1 MRRRRKTKIL
11 ATLGPSSNTPER
23 IRALFEAGADA
34 FRINMSHTSHAGLAD
49 FHRIVRGLEE
59 DVGRPIGILVDL
71 QGPKIRLGELA
82 GGVREVHKGDKV
94 HLVRRMT
101 ADNPS
106 DIPIPHAEV
115 FAALQP
121 GEALLIDDGKVRL
134 RIESVTKESAEAVV
148 ETDGVLKDK
157 KGVNLPDTV
166 LPIPAMT
173 PKDRS
178 DLDAALHL
186 GVDWIALS
194 FVQRPDDVAELKKAV
209 GSRAA
214 CLTKIEKPRAI
225 EWLSEILDLSD
236 ALMVARGDLG
246 VELPVQ
252 EVPGKQKYI
261 TRMARKAGK
270 PVVVATQMLE
280 SMITAPV
287 PTRAEVTDVANAVFD
302 GADAVMLSAESA
314 AGQFPVEAVSMMDSI
329 AMTVEGDP
337 LYLSIINSQ
346 RNAPEATTA
355 DAIMAAVHEVTNTIH
370 ARAIVCWTKSGST
383 ALRASRERSDAPIIA
398 LTPTLEVSRRLSLAW
413 GLHCIYTE
421 DAQDLDDMVDRA
433 ARFAFLAGFAKPGE
447 RIVVTAGVPLRTPG
461 ATNMLRVAF
470 VGPQKERANSE

>member
-11 ATLGPSSNTPER
+11 ATLGPASSSPEM
-23 IRALFEAGADA
+23 IRALFEAGADV
-34 FRINMSHTSHAGLAD
+34 FRINMSHTSHAGLAEM
-49 FHRIVRGLEE
+49 HRTVRDLEE
-59 DVGRPIGILVDL
+59 SVGRPIGILADL
-71 QGPKIRLGELA
+71 QGPKIRLGTLA
-82 GGVREVHKGDKV
+82 GGQREVHRGDKV
-94 HLVRRMT
+94 RLVRKTSVDRG
-101 ADNPS
+101 D
-106 DIPIPHAEV
+106 DIPTPHAEV

-121 GEALLIDDGKVRL
+121 GETILIDDGKIRL
-134 RIESVTKESAEAVV
+134 KIEDVSKDGAEAIV
-148 ETDGVLKDK
+148 EAGGMLKDK

-173 PKDRS
+173 QKDRS
-178 DLDAALHL
+178 DLEAALHL
-186 GVDWIALS
+186 GIDWIALS
-194 FVQRPDDVAELKKAV
+194 FVQRPDDVAELKKIV
-209 GSRAA
+209 GSRAG
-214 CLTKIEKPRAI
+214 CLAKIEKPRAI
-225 EWLSEILDLSD
+225 EWLPEILDLSD

-252 EVPGKQKYI
+252 EVPGKQKMI
-261 TRMARKAGK
+261 TKMARKAGK

-314 AGQFPVEAVSMMDSI
+314 AGQYPVEAVSMMDKI
-329 AMTVEGDP
+329 ATTVEGDP
-337 LYLSIINSQ
+337 QYVPLMDTQ
-346 RNAPEATTA
+346 RNEPESTTP
-355 DAIMAAVHEVTNTIH
+355 DAIMAAVHEVTSTIH

-383 ALRASRERSDAPIIA
+383 ALRAARERSDAPIIA
-398 LTPTLEVSRRLSLAW
+398 LTPQLEVSRRLSLVW

-433 ARFAFLAGFAKPGE
+433 ARFAFLEGFAKPGE

-470 VGPQKERANSE
+470 VGPQKPA

>member
-11 ATLGPSSNTPER
+11 ATLGPSSATPDK
-23 IRALFEAGADA
+23 IKALFEAGADA
-34 FRINMSHTSHAGLAD
+34 FRINMSHTSHAGLAE
-49 FHRIVRGLEE
+49 FHRTVRGLEE
-59 DVGRPIGILVDL
+59 SAGRPIGILVDL
-71 QGPKIRLGELA
+71 QGPKIRLGTLKD
-82 GGVREVHKGDKV
+82 GQREVHKGDKL
-94 HLVRRMT
+94 HLVRK
-101 ADNPS
+101 AVSDND
-106 DIPIPHAEV
+106 DIPVPHAEV

-121 GEALLIDDGKVRL
+121 SESILIDDGKVRL
-134 RIESVTKESAEAVV
+134 RIDDVTKDSADATVEAA
-148 ETDGVLKDK
+148 GVLKDK
-157 KGVNLPDTV
+157 KGVNLPDTI

-186 GVDWIALS
+186 GIDWIALS
-194 FVQRPDDVAELKKAV
+194 FVQRPDDVAELKKVV
-209 GSRAA
+209 GNRAA
-214 CLTKIEKPRAI
+214 CMAKIEKPRAI

-236 ALMVARGDLG
+236 ALMIARGDLG

-252 EVPGKQKYI
+252 EVPGKQKFI
-261 TRMARKAGK
+261 TKLARKAGK

-314 AGQFPVEAVSMMDSI
+314 AGQFPVEAVTMMDKI
-329 AMTVEGDP
+329 ATTVEGDP
-337 LYLSIINSQ
+337 LYVSIIDSQ
-346 RNAPEATTA
+346 RNEPESTTA
-355 DAIMAAVHEVTNTIH
+355 DAIMAAVHEVTSTIH

-398 LTPTLEVSRRLSLAW
+398 LTPQLDVSRRLSLAW
-413 GLHCIYTE
+413 GLHCIYTD

-433 ARFAFLAGFAKPGE
+433 ARFAYLEGFAKVGE

-470 VGPQKERANSE
+470 VGPQKPG

>member
-23 IRALFEAGADA
+23 IRALFEAGADV
-34 FRINMSHTSHAGLAD
+34 FRINMSHTSHSGLKD
-49 FHRIVRGLEE
+49 LHRIVRELEH

-71 QGPKIRLGELA
+71 QGPKIRLGELS
-82 GGVREVHKGDKV
+82 GGSREVHKDEKL
-94 HLVRRMT
+94 HLVRKMA
-101 ADNPS
+101 ADNAS

-121 GEALLIDDGKVRL
+121 GETILIDDGKIRL
-134 RIESVTKESAEAVV
+134 KINEVTKETAEATV
-148 ETDGVLKDK
+148 EAGGVLKDK
-157 KGVNLPDTV
+157 KGVNLPDTI

-186 GVDWIALS
+186 GIDWIALS
-194 FVQRPDDVAELKKAV
+194 FVQRPDDVAELKKVV
-209 GSRAA
+209 GNRAA
-214 CLTKIEKPRAI
+214 CMAKIEKPRAI

-236 ALMVARGDLG
+236 ALMIARGDLG

-261 TRMARKAGK
+261 TKLARKAGK

-314 AGQFPVEAVSMMDSI
+314 AGQYPIEAVTMMDKI
-329 AMTVEGDP
+329 ATTVEGDP
-337 LYLSIINSQ
+337 LYVSIIDSQ
-346 RNAPEATTA
+346 RNEPESTTA
-355 DAIMAAVHEVTNTIH
+355 DAIMAAVHEVTSTIH

-383 ALRASRERSDAPIIA
+383 ALRAARERSDAPIIA

-421 DAQDLDDMVDRA
+421 DAQDLDDMVERA
-433 ARFAFLAGFAKPGE
+433 ARFAYLAGFARPGE

-470 VGPQKERANSE
+470 VGPQKPA

>member
-11 ATLGPSSNTPER
+11 ATIGPASSTPEM
-23 IRALFEAGADA
+23 IRALFEAGADV
-34 FRINMSHTSHAGLAD
+34 FRINMSHNSHAELAD
-49 FHRIVRGLEE
+49 KVRVIRELEE
-59 DVGRPIGILVDL
+59 NVGRPIAILADL
-71 QGPKIRLGELA
+71 QGPKIRLGTLPNGERDLA
-82 GGVREVHKGDKV
+82 KGEKV
-94 HLVRRMT
+94 HLVRK
-101 ADNPS
+101 PS
-106 DIPIPHAEV
+106 VESGDDIPIPHAEI
-115 FAALQP
+115 FAAIQP
-121 GEALLIDDGKVRL
+121 GEVILIDDGKVRL
-134 RIESVTKESAEAVV
+134 KIEDVGKDEADAIV
-148 ETDGVLKDK
+148 ENGGVIKNK
-157 KGVNLPDTV
+157 KGINLPDTV

-178 DLDAALHL
+178 DLDAALAL

-194 FVQRPDDVAELKKAV
+194 FVQRPDDMADLKKIV
-209 GSRAA
+209 GNKAG
-214 CLTKIEKPRAI
+214 CLAKIEKPRAI
-225 EWLSEILDLSD
+225 DWLPEILDLSD
-236 ALMVARGDLG
+236 AIMVARGDLG

-252 EVPGKQKYI
+252 EVPGKQKLI
-261 TRMARKAGK
+261 TKMARKAGK

-314 AGQFPVEAVSMMDSI
+314 AGDYPVEAVSMMDKI

-337 LYLSIINSQ
+337 QYIPIMNSQ
-346 RNAPEATTA
+346 RNEPESTTP
-355 DAIMAAVHEVTNTIH
+355 DAIMAAVHEVTSTIH
-370 ARAIVCWTKSGST
+370 ARAVVCWTKSGST
-383 ALRASRERSDAPIIA
+383 ALRAARERSDAPIIA
-398 LTPTLEVSRRLSLAW
+398 LTPQLEVSRRLSLVW

-433 ARFAFLAGFAKPGE
+433 ARFAFLEGFAKPGE

-470 VGPQKERANSE
+470 VGPQKSL

>member
-11 ATLGPSSNTPER
+11 ATLGPSSNTPET

-34 FRINMSHTSHAGLAD
+34 FRINMSHTSHSGLAD
-49 FHRIVRGLEE
+49 LHRIVRGLEE
-59 DVGRPIGILVDL
+59 NVGRPIGILVDL

-82 GGVREVHKGDKV
+82 GGSREVQKGEKI

-101 ADNPS
+101 S
-106 DIPIPHAEV
+106 DKPEEVPIPHAEV

-121 GEALLIDDGKVRL
+121 GESILVDDGKIRL
-134 RIESVTKESAEAVV
+134 KIDDVTKDSAEATV
-148 ETDGVLKDK
+148 EAGGMLKDK

-173 PKDRS
+173 TKDRS
-178 DLDAALHL
+178 DLEAALRL
-186 GVDWIALS
+186 SIDWVALS
-194 FVQRPDDVAELKKAV
+194 FVQRPDDVAELKKIV
-209 GSRAA
+209 GNRAA
-214 CLTKIEKPRAI
+214 CMAKIEKPRAL
-225 EWLSEILDLSD
+225 EWLPEIVDLAD

-252 EVPGKQKYI
+252 EVPGKQKYM
-261 TRMARKAGK
+261 TRLARKAGK

-314 AGQFPVEAVSMMDSI
+314 AGQYPVEAVTMMDKI
-329 AMTVEGDP
+329 ATTVEGDP
-337 LYLSIINSQ
+337 LYVSIIDSQ
-346 RNAPEATTA
+346 RNPPEATTA
-355 DAIMAAVHEVTNTIH
+355 DAIMAAVHEVTGTIH
-370 ARAIVCWTKSGST
+370 ARAIACWTKSGST
-383 ALRASRERSDAPIIA
+383 ALRASRERSDAPIIV

-413 GLHCIYTE
+413 GLHCIYTQ
-421 DAQDLDDMVDRA
+421 DAQDLDDMVERA
-433 ARFAFLAGFAKPGE
+433 ARFAFLEGFARPGE

-470 VGPQKERANSE
+470 VGPQKPA